1 METFDFGRS
10 FLTFRID
17 FEVHKAITLSH
28 QPPTTLNNA
37 RIQLECCCVLT
48 ELSSG
53 KAEEYVLGASCK
65 TEVVGAAADL
75 WLLPNA
81 DFCPV
86 ASLEEFLII
95 KSWQK
100 REMGVMR
107 NPPSLGVQ
115 PERQSGLVK
124 EAWSGF
130 RIDLK
135 RVEGRELAT
144 IEDIMAA
151 TFDNVPMVSRTEFEE
166 GGYHV
171 RIDHPV
177 KTFNVSERENV
188 YQTDTGPIILPDLSP
203 ERRAQTSR
211 LVECFDLAYS
221 AFNAPGWAEFIVNV
235 PTPLAEGI
243 AVNHYAQPR
252 RIDNAR
258 NTLLA
263 LP

>member
-17 FEVHKAITLSH
+17 FEIHKPITLSH
-28 QPPTTLNNA
+28 KPPTTLNNA
-37 RIQLECCCVLT
+37 RIQLESCCVLT
-48 ELSSG
+48 ELASG
-53 KAEEYVLGASCK
+53 AKTEYVLGASCK
-65 TEVVGAAADL
+65 TEQVGAAADL

-100 REMGVMR
+100 KNMSVMR
-107 NPPSLGVQ
+107 NPPSLGLQ

-124 EAWSGF
+124 DAWSGF

-135 RVEGRELAT
+135 RVEGRALGT
-144 IEDIMAA
+144 IEEIIAA
-151 TFDNVPMVSRTEFEE
+151 TFDNMPMVSRTEFEQ

-171 RIDHPV
+171 CIDHPV

-188 YQTDTGPIILPDLSP
+188 YQTDTGPLILPDLSP
-203 ERRAQTSR
+203 ERRAQTTR
-211 LVECFDLAYS
+211 LVECFDLAFS
-221 AFNAPGWAEFIVNV
+221 AFNAPDWAEFIINV
-235 PTPLAEGI
+235 PTPVGEGVE
-243 AVNHYAQPR
+243 VNHYAQPR

-258 NTLLA
+258 NTLIA
-263 LP
+263 F